1 MAWTFFMGK
10 LSLSLSL
17 WLLLPTTAKQGQ
29 LFILFCPIIAGQLHM
44 TKQWVLH
51 AILHWHESLGG
62 NASRLIHGSLE
73 KHRTIYH
80 SYFSHD
86 VLKKYIT
93 PRFMLWAMKLPPTP
107 PLNKLKTGVNYSIPQ
122 VSIYPYTTLK
132 KTNSWTSELGR
143 NKEVMCLE
151 SQLKSGLFKATSW
164 KMSQSHLLF
173 SYSWGGMS

>member
-10 LSLSLSL
+10 LSLSL

-29 LFILFCPIIAGQLHM
+29 LFILFLSHNSRTTAHDQTMGVTCYFALTWIA
-44 TKQWVLH
+44 QWKRVQVD
-51 AILHWHESLGG
+51 
-62 NASRLIHGSLE
+62 SRLIRKTSNYLSFLLF
-73 KHRTIYH
+73 TLC
-80 SYFSHD
+80 
-86 VLKKYIT
+86 LKIYIT